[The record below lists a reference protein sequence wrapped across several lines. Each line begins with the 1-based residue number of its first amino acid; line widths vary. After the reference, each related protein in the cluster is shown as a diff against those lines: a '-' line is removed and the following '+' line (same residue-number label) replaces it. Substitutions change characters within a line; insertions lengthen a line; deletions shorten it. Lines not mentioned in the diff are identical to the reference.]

1 MSLGEQLGMSPK
13 KSQYKG
19 TLCLVGV
26 RRLEKFAE
34 CPYRRFA
41 SPRHIF
47 CRFVLLEGI
56 PYQQSFV
63 RGGKMNIADAKYVIE
78 KNPEIYFG
86 LTGRHDALLSHLSH
100 ETVIYFYYNKE

>member
-1 MSLGEQLGMSPK
+1 MRG
-13 KSQYKG
+13 
-19 TLCLVGV
+19 
-26 RRLEKFAE
+26 LEKFAE

-41 SPRHIF
+41 SSRHIF
-47 CRFVLLEGI
+47 CRLVLLEGI

-78 KNPEIYFG
+78 KNPDIYFG
-86 LTGRHDALLSHLSH
+86 LTGRHDALLSHFSH

>member
-1 MSLGEQLGMSPK
+1 MSPK

-41 SPRHIF
+41 SSRHIF
-47 CRFVLLEGI
+47 CRLVLLEGI
-56 PYQQSFV
+56 PHQQSFV

-78 KNPEIYFG
+78 KNNI
-86 LTGRHDALLSHLSH
+86 SC
-100 ETVIYFYYNKE
+100 

>member
-1 MSLGEQLGMSPK
+1 MSSL
-13 KSQYKG
+13 
-19 TLCLVGV
+19 
-26 RRLEKFAE
+26 AE
-34 CPYRRFA
+34 CPYWWSA
-41 SPRHIF
+41 STGDIF

-78 KNPEIYFG
+78 KNPERYFG